1 MSYVHEDTFLGRK
14 WWAMLICGP
23 KLSEAEIEKA
33 ECRLKGWKPNKGAWG
48 QVTNLTANDSRP
60 SGSIAEWS
68 FELVCANNFFV
79 RRLPQRNTPAVVDKR
94 QRSKDLQQDR
104 GIEDCDRRL

>member
-1 MSYVHEDTFLGRK
+1 M
-14 WWAMLICGP
+14 
-23 KLSEAEIEKA
+23 A

-48 QVTNLTANDSRP
+48 LVTNLTADARKAPRP

-94 QRSKDLQQDR
+94 QRSEDLQQDR
-104 GIEDCDRRL
+104 GIEDCYRRL